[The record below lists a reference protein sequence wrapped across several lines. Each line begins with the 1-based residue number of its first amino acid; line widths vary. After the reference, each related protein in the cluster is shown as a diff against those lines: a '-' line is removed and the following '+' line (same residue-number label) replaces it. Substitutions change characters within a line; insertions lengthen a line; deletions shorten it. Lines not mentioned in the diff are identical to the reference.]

1 MGKEVI
7 NRAVPARRSAILV
20 LTDLLMKSPR
30 GVIYFSLVLTM
41 LFWGLTF
48 VFYKF
53 AFESFRPVTVIF
65 LRLIISVPFILLSG
79 KILRKHGKIERKD
92 LRYVILLSA
101 FEPFLYFMGESYGL
115 TYVSSTMAAV
125 IVATI
130 PLIVPVA
137 SYFAYGERL
146 SLLNM
151 IGLLVSFLGV
161 LAVVFSEGAIPS
173 GTLKGVMLMFMA
185 VFSTVGYA
193 LLVKKLTGKYN
204 GFTITAYQNF
214 FGIFMFLPF
223 FLALDLGTFTSTVP
237 TMKAVF
243 SLLYLAIFGSSV
255 TFILF
260 TQGVRE
266 LGASK
271 ANIFT
276 NLIPVFAAVASF
288 FLLGEEMPSLKII
301 GIVLV
306 LTGLIMSQVKSVKFR
321 KSQTPPTIQFPA

>member
-1 MGKEVI
+1 MESPKA
-7 NRAVPARRSAILV
+7 AVYL
-20 LTDLLMKSPR
+20 
-30 GVIYFSLVLTM
+30 SLVLTM

-53 AFESFRPVTVIF
+53 AFESFRPITVIF
-65 LRLIISVPFILLSG
+65 LRLIISVPFIVLSARLL
-79 KILRKHGKIERKD
+79 KKMEKVERSD
-92 LRYVILLSA
+92 LLYVLMLSA

-115 TYVSSTMAAV
+115 TFVSSTMAAV

-137 SYFAYGERL
+137 AFIVYRERL
-146 SLLNM
+146 NLLNK
-151 IGLLVSFLGV
+151 IGLMVSFSGV
-161 LAVVFSEGAIPS
+161 LAVVFSGEVQFGA
-173 GTLKGVMLMFMA
+173 TLKGALLMFMA
-185 VFSTVGYA
+185 VFSAVGYA
-193 LLVKKLTGKYN
+193 ILVKRLTGKYN

-223 FLALDLGTFTSTVP
+223 FLLVDFDTFRTTIP
-237 TMKAVF
+237 TLKAVIA
-243 SLLYLAIFGSSV
+243 LVYLAVFGSSI

-260 TQGVRE
+260 TRGVRE
-266 LGASK
+266 LGASR

-288 FLLGEEMPSLKII
+288 FLLNEAMPSLKIV

-306 LTGLIMSQVKSVKFR
+306 LIGLIMSQVKSVKLR
-321 KSQTPPTIQFPA
+321 KSQTPPTIQFPG

>member
-1 MGKEVI
+1 
-7 NRAVPARRSAILV
+7 
-20 LTDLLMKSPR
+20 MKSPTAA
-30 GVIYFSLVLTM
+30 IYFSLVLTM

-48 VFYKF
+48 VIYKF

-65 LRLIISVPFILLSG
+65 LRLILSVPFIIISATVLKKLE
-79 KILRKHGKIERKD
+79 KIAKKD
-92 LRYVILLSA
+92 ILYVIVLSA

-137 SYFAYGERL
+137 AFIVYRERL
-146 SLLNM
+146 TTINM
-151 IGLLVSFLGV
+151 TGLVVSFLGV
-161 LAVVFSEGAIPS
+161 LAVVFSGGLNFGA
-173 GTLKGVMLMFMA
+173 TFKGVLLMFLA
-185 VFSTVGYA
+185 VFSAVSYA
-193 LLVKKLTGKYN
+193 ILVKKLTGRYN

-223 FLALDLGTFTSTVP
+223 FLIFDVGHFISTVP
-237 TMKAVF
+237 TTHAILAIV
-243 SLLYLAIFGSSV
+243 YLAVFGSSI

-271 ANIFT
+271 ANIFA
-276 NLIPVFAAVASF
+276 NLIPVFAAIASY
-288 FLLGEEMPSLKII
+288 FLLREEMPLLKIA
-301 GIVLV
+301 GIILV
-306 LTGLIMSQVKSVKFR
+306 LIGLLLSQVGKVKF
-321 KSQTPPTIQFPA
+321 KNSQVPPTVQYPG